1 MKKERVIY
9 YTDPASDDFA
19 GTNINTQEIP
29 ANFCYIHRSPVWRV
43 VCFFVY
49 YVVAIPLVWLMA
61 KLILGLKFQNRK
73 AMKDLRKTGCFL
85 YGNHTQVLDAYI
97 PSLAAFPKRAYIVAS
112 PDAVS
117 IPGIKHLVMMLGVL
131 PLPSEI
137 AGYRGLL
144 RAIKTRYHEKAC
156 IAIYPEAH
164 IWPYY
169 TGIRPFHDTSFRYP
183 VIENAPVVAMVTTYR
198 KRKGLFALCRRP
210 GMTVTFSEPFSPDR
224 SLPPREAQAA
234 LRNKVYD
241 FMCEISGEAEQVE
254 YIRYEQKVNNP

>member
-1 MKKERVIY
+1 MN
-9 YTDPASDDFA
+9 DDFA
-19 GTNINTQEIP
+19 GTNISTCEIP
-29 ANFCYIHRSPVWRV
+29 ADFCYLHRSLFWKV
-43 VCFFVY
+43 VTFLVY
-49 YVVAIPLVWLMA
+49 YIVAIPLVWLMA
-61 KLILGLKFQNRK
+61 KVLLGLKFQNRK
-73 AMKDLRKTGCFL
+73 ALKRLRKQGVFL
-85 YGNHTQVLDAYI
+85 YGNHTQLLDAYI
-97 PSLAAFPKRAYIVAS
+97 PPLAAFPKRAYIVSS

-117 IPGIKHLVMMLGVL
+117 IPGIKLLVMMLGVL

-144 RAIKTRYHEKAC
+144 RAIKTRHHEKSC

-169 TGIRPFHDTSFRYP
+169 TGIRPFPDASFRYP
-183 VIENAPVVAMVTTYR
+183 VMCNAPVVAMVTTYR

-210 GMTVTFSEPFSPDR
+210 GMTVTFSEPFYPDR

-234 LRNKVYD
+234 LRNKVYE
-241 FMCEISGEAEQVE
+241 FMCEVSDKAEQVE